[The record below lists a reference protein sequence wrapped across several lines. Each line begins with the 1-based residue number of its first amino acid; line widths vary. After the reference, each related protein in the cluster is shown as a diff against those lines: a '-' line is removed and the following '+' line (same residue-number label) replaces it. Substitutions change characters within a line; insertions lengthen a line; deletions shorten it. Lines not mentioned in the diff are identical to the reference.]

1 MAGLL
6 YAGDPMD
13 HGVACLDSNQEVKY
27 MRKAFFALA
36 LLPFLAGCATTTG
49 GGGGFTKDQLD
60 AIIAQVRAGAA
71 AACSFQPEA
80 ASVSALINAL
90 YPAGAAFTVV
100 VQGAIG
106 AICTALPA
114 SSAVKRGAVVQTRIV
129 RTERGPIVVRGVTY
143 K

>member
-1 MAGLL
+1 
-6 YAGDPMD
+6 
-13 HGVACLDSNQEVKY
+13 
-27 MRKAFFALA
+27 MRKTVFALA
-36 LLPFLAGCATTTG
+36 LLPFLAGCATSTG

-80 ASVSALINAL
+80 ASVAALVSAL
-90 YPAGAAFTVV
+90 YPAAAPFTVAV
-100 VQGAIG
+100 NGAVG

-114 SSAVKRGAVVQTRIV
+114 SSSVKRGSIVQTRIV
-129 RTERGPIVVRGVTY
+129 RTERGPVVVRGVTY